1 MQPVPSAEKHATG
14 AKHRRNKSFNFL
26 RLEAILLK
34 FYRNLEL
41 VILKNVSF
49 RFLAF
54 LSENDVTKLAT
65 IFFFKNGLFNDG
77 F

>member
-1 MQPVPSAEKHATG
+1 MQPVPSAEKHTTG
-14 AKHRRNKSFNFL
+14 AKHGRNKSFNFL

-34 FYRNLEL
+34 VYHNLEL

-54 LSENDVTKLAT
+54 LWENDVTKLPP
-65 IFFFKNGLFNDG
+65 IFFFQK
-77 F
+77 